1 MSGTVCV
8 IGSVNVDRFVGLA
21 RLPQLGETIL
31 GAQLGI
37 YPGGKGLNQ
46 AVAASR
52 CGAQVRMCAA
62 VGPDDEGRMLSK
74 VLEKED
80 INTDFVQHVDEQTG
94 AAYVM
99 SMADG
104 ENSIIVAPGA
114 NMKISKDD
122 AEAAVRG
129 AKVVLAQLEVDPEVV
144 MAGLKRAK
152 ALGAL
157 TILNAAP
164 VHNSVWEILPHLD
177 ILIVNEIEAQAL
189 GGVESLNEQ
198 VTVVETL
205 GADGARVYVRGEAP
219 QYIPAFQIEA
229 VDTTGAGDAFCGGF
243 AAALARGDSIAE
255 AVVEGAAAGA
265 IVAQHRGAQTEHLTA
280 QAVHQLSLTAEV
292 PSGASSPRK
301 V

>member
-31 GAQLGI
+31 GAQLGL

-62 VGPDDEGRMLSK
+62 IGPDDEGRILSE
-74 VLEKED
+74 VLESEG
-80 INTDFVQHVDEQTG
+80 INTDFVQHVSEQTG
-94 AAYVM
+94 MAYVL

-114 NMKISKDD
+114 NTKISKDD

-129 AKVVLAQLEVDPEVV
+129 ARVVLAQLEVDPAVV
-144 MAGLKRAK
+144 IAGLKRAK
-152 ALGAL
+152 AVGAV

-164 VHNSVWEILPHLD
+164 VHNCVWEILPHLD
-177 ILIVNEIEAQAL
+177 ILIVNETEAQAL
-189 GGVESLNEQ
+189 GGVESLKEQ
-198 VTVVETL
+198 VTVIETL
-205 GADGARVYVRGEAP
+205 GAEGARVHVRGEVP
-219 QYIPAFQIEA
+219 QYVAAFEIEA

-243 AAALARGDSIAE
+243 AAALARGDSITQ
-255 AVVEGAAAGA
+255 AVLDGAAAGA
-265 IVAQHRGAQTEHLTA
+265 IVAQHRGAQTEHLTT
-280 QAVHQLSLTAEV
+280 QAVHQLSSPTEV
-292 PSGASSPRK
+292 PVGASSPRK
-301 V
+301 